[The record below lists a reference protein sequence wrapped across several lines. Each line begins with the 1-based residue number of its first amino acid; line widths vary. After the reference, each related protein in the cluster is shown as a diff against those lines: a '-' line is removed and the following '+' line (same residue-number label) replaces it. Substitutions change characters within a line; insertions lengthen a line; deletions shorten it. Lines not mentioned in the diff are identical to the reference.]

1 MTPDQIATLR
11 ADLAAVNA
19 KLDGMEQGR
28 REAREERA
36 RQDDDIAKA
45 LAALHD
51 ELAALREEVAA
62 VRSTAITWRKLGA
75 IIGGIG
81 AIVTLVSVA
90 LDHISLHGTG

>member
-11 ADLAAVNA
+11 SDLAAVNA

-36 RQDDDIAKA
+36 KQDDDIARA

-62 VRSTAITWRKLGA
+62 VRSSAITWKKLGA
-75 IIGGIG
+75 IIGGIS
-81 AIVTLVSVA
+81 AIVTLVAVA